1 MKPSIPETGTVIKVD
16 NGLATVML
24 SGGESC
30 KNCSAGKL
38 GICKPSGNISVITAT
53 VAEGINPGDSV
64 RITLDSAMQSKGM
77 FLAFIVPLLS
87 LLAGTVA
94 GYVIGR
100 ELSISYIEV
109 ITGFLSFLIAS
120 LITLKRLRRID
131 SSVRLSVKKIE
142 EVCFSE
148 ELEAY
153 EPSADGGMHNSA

>member
-1 MKPSIPETGTVIKVD
+1 MKPSIPETGTVIKID

-24 SGGESC
+24 NGGDSC

-38 GICKPSGNISVITAT
+38 GICKPSGNIAIITAT
-53 VAEGINPGDSV
+53 AVDGINPGDIV
-64 RITLDSAMQSKGM
+64 KITLDNATQSKGM
-77 FLAFIVPLLS
+77 FLAFVIPLLS
-87 LLAGTVA
+87 LLVGTMA

-120 LITLKRLRRID
+120 IITLKRLKRFD

-142 EVCFSE
+142 EARFSE
-148 ELEAY
+148 EIGAYIY
-153 EPSADGGMHNSA
+153 EPSAEEQKA